1 MTDLES
7 RLQAL
12 LTPNAEGLLP
22 CPWCGEAKYLKVS
35 KDESYHVFKVYC
47 ANCDA
52 LGPERCDAK
61 NAIAA
66 WNSRP
71 LVRALVEAMRQR
83 SHGYRYVWDVLSD
96 RQKAEIGQWFERDD
110 AKILALLD
118 GKGET

>member
-1 MTDLES
+1 MTPLET
-7 RLQAL
+7 RLRAM
-12 LTPNAEGLLP
+12 LTKNEDGLLP
-22 CPWCGEAKYLKVS
+22 CPNQWCHGIDIIQGEDSAGYRTIECRECGCGS
-35 KDESYHVFKVYC
+35 RDTDEMS
-47 ANCDA
+47 
-52 LGPERCDAK
+52 
-61 NAIAA
+61 AIAA
-66 WNSRP
+66 WNRRP